1 MTSLHPESQDLSDGP
16 IGLVTLA
23 LALLIG
29 SCFAAAFLAQWALD
43 APPERGPA
51 AIGSWQP
58 GDTPQPADPVE
69 VDREALE
76 AAWDA
81 QSVAWAWIDRER
93 GVARIPVARAAAL
106 RLAAGFPARE
116 ESHHDE

>member
-1 MTSLHPESQDLSDGP
+1 MTSTRPESQDLGDGP
-16 IGLVTLA
+16 VGLSTLA

-29 SCFAAAFLAQWALD
+29 SCFAAAALAQWALD

-51 AIGSWQP
+51 ALGSWQP
-58 GDTPQPADPVE
+58 GDIPRSDDPVD
-69 VDREALE
+69 VDRRALE

-81 QSVAWAWIDRER
+81 QSVAWAWIDRDR

-106 RLAAGFPARE
+106 QLAAGFPARE
-116 ESHHDE
+116 EPHHDE